1 VDLPRITLLV
11 TVHNAAK
18 YIHEKV
24 VNSLELDYPM
34 ERLQILI
41 ASDGSTDD
49 TDEAVS
55 GYADR
60 GVELV
65 QLQPQAGKTVA
76 QNAALQRCWGDIIVY
91 SNGQTMLKSDS
102 LKLIAHHF
110 GDPRIGAVAA
120 SLNWENT
127 EVSAIARSGGFYAN
141 YEQRLW
147 RLESRLG
154 LLAWAWGAFMAVRRD
169 LVKPMPEVYG
179 EDVILPL
186 WVIAQVYRVVYE
198 PAAIGTQRRRA
209 TPEAEY
215 QARIRMTLRS
225 LQGTLYAW
233 PLRYIARF
241 PALTWAIVSHKL
253 LRWLTPYFM
262 VVALVANLA
271 LLGHLLYL
279 SLALLQAV
287 FYMAALAGWA
297 TRERNIPIPGIGA
310 AYSFC
315 LTNWAFAVGVWRALR
330 GEKIR
335 IFSTREVPG
344 E

>member
-1 VDLPRITLLV
+1 
-11 TVHNAAK
+11 
-18 YIHEKV
+18 
-24 VNSLELDYPM
+24 
-34 ERLQILI
+34 
-41 ASDGSTDD
+41 
-49 TDEAVS
+49 
-55 GYADR
+55 
-60 GVELV
+60 
-65 QLQPQAGKTVA
+65 
-76 QNAALQRCWGDIIVY
+76 
-91 SNGQTMLKSDS
+91 
-102 LKLIAHHF
+102 
-110 GDPRIGAVAA
+110 
-120 SLNWENT
+120 
-127 EVSAIARSGGFYAN
+127 
-141 YEQRLW
+141 
-147 RLESRLG
+147 
-154 LLAWAWGAFMAVRRD
+154 MAVRRD